1 MATWPT
7 TNPATTTTDADS
19 DSISGARSDINQAIQ
34 NVNAVVDSFNI
45 GTPGAAD
52 DDKILVYDHASG
64 KFQLETNSA
73 SGGNPLTS
81 DLQVADFE
89 ITNTNGSN
97 RGDAFVIGSG
107 DTSVET
113 STSSI
118 VSGIDTDL
126 DIYSNSGQRIA
137 GPVHAVVI
145 DDLNTWNDRVHSNCF
160 ATKIELTD
168 NFGESGSGAERGK
181 ARIRNGYY
189 DATINAKGYQFGDFA
204 FERFGDGVNAI
215 TGSVKAFTDVDN
227 DTAHVHTVR
236 SAMLVPQAEGSAAHL
251 TGGNTFTV
259 NKLIGAEVNPFV
271 DTASEVGALIGYR
284 LNTADVSG
292 TVTNKYSFYS
302 DDSDY
307 TLKNL
312 GPLEAS
318 GLSYPTSDGTSGQV
332 LQTNG
337 AGTLSFTTI
346 NTSSDLDITAT
357 GGLTTIKPTT
367 ANHGLVLDKTGTGRV
382 SVANGSGNEFIV
394 GASTLGTGGVVV
406 SSQNNPTT
414 GNIYRDGTGGFGIG
428 SNSHQTEIN
437 SDGAINIKNQNVSS
451 TPTNT
456 STPAAWLDIDINGTQ
471 YFIPLHQ

>member
-7 TNPATTTTDADS
+7 TNPATTTTDDPS
-19 DSISGARSDINQAIQ
+19 DSISGARGDINQAIQ

-45 GTPGAAD
+45 GTPGAGD

-64 KFQLETNSA
+64 KFQLEVQA
-73 SGGNPLTS
+73 GGNPLTA

-118 VSGIDTDL
+118 VSGIDTSL

-145 DDLNTWNDRVHSNCF
+145 DDLNAWNDRVHSNCF

-168 NFGESGSGAERGK
+168 NFGESGSGGERGS

-189 DATINAKGYQFGDFA
+189 DATINTKGYQFGDFN

-227 DTAHVHTVR
+227 NTAHVHTVR
-236 SAMLVPQAEGSAAHL
+236 SAMLVPQAEGSAAYL
-251 TGGNTFTV
+251 TGSNTFTV
-259 NKLIGAEVNPFV
+259 NKLIGVEVNPFV
-271 DTASEVGALIGYR
+271 DTASEVNNLIGYR
-284 LNTADVSG
+284 LNTSDVSG
-292 TVTNKYSFYS
+292 SVTNKYSFFS
-302 DDSDY
+302 DDSAY
-307 TLKNL
+307 TLKND

-318 GLSYPTSDGTSGQV
+318 GLSYPTSDGSTGQF
-332 LQTNG
+332 LKTDG
-337 AGTLSFTTI
+337 AGNLSFDDP
-346 NTSSDLDITAT
+346 NTVPEGFSMVTDSTNSYLRPSDGKVLKVFGGGGGSPTKVDIA
-357 GGLTTIKPTT
+357 GDGLTEATI
-367 ANHGLVLDKTGTGRV
+367 AG
-382 SVANGSGNEFIV
+382 SVQVNGSAPNIV
-394 GASTLGTGGVVV
+394 GWSVG
-406 SSQNNPTT
+406 SST
-414 GNIYRDGTGGFGIG
+414 GNTLTIG
-428 SNSHQTEIN
+428 DSSNDVKITTN
-437 SDGAINIKNQNVSS
+437 NAIEFANQNVSS
-451 TPTNT
+451 TPSNT
-456 STPAAWLDIDINGTQ
+456 GTPAAWLEVNVNSTT
-471 YFIPLHQ
+471 YYIPLHQ